1 MTMIC
6 ILTQLAVVISQKQRL
21 CTNSTV
27 NTTPGFYVMAPNTN
41 GKGFTSIMVN
51 AGTHSISLDSRFFID
66 YGYFYMKGA
75 NNTGTVTLKIA
86 R

>member
-1 MTMIC
+1 
-6 ILTQLAVVISQKQRL
+6 
-21 CTNSTV
+21 
-27 NTTPGFYVMAPNTN
+27 MAPNTN

-51 AGTHSISLDSRFFID
+51 AEKHSISLDSRFFID

-75 NNTGTVTLKIA
+75 NNTGTITLKIA